1 MHLDDLLANPHLTLV
16 VQGAANDAVKLQGD
30 GWVNSGSTV
39 TLGDHHYTVW
49 NNSTAQLLIDQQLV
63 NNGRVL

>member
-1 MHLDDLLANPHLTLV
+1 
-16 VQGAANDAVKLQGD
+16 
-30 GWVNSGSTV
+30 
-39 TLGDHHYTVW
+39 LGDHHYTVW